1 MPVYSFEEIDVFG
14 HRALDGNPLAVV
26 HDAGELTDDQMQRIA
41 SWTNFSETS
50 FLLPPQDPA
59 ADYRVRIFTPE
70 VELPFAGHP
79 TIGTAHA
86 WFEAGGQAH
95 LAGRV
100 LQECG
105 IGLVHLSDRG
115 GRMAFAAPD
124 LLRSGPVDEAA
135 RARTLSIL
143 GIPAGDVAV
152 IEWIDNGPG
161 WVGVEVRDTRV
172 LAALRPKAV
181 DGRAA
186 YIAVAAV
193 GSERPGVDVEVR
205 CFFGPN
211 LIEDPATGSANAG
224 FALWFAATSRV
235 GFPYT
240 AAQGSALGRDGRVHV
255 SVDDVGTVWIGG
267 DARTIVTGSL
277 SVSAD

>member
-1 MPVYSFEEIDVFG
+1 MPVLPFQEIDVFG

-41 SWTNFSETS
+41 SWTNFSETC
-50 FLLPPQDPA
+50 FLLPPRDPD

-86 WFEAGGQAH
+86 WLEAGGQPRV
-95 LAGRV
+95 AGRV
-100 LQECG
+100 VQECG
-105 IGLVHLSDRG
+105 IGIVPLSDRG
-115 GRMAFAAPD
+115 GRLAFAAPD
-124 LLRSGPVDEAA
+124 LLRSGPVDEAD

-143 GIPAGDVAV
+143 GLAAGDVAAM
-152 IEWIDNGPG
+152 EWIDNGPG

-172 LAALRPKAV
+172 LAGLRPEAV

-186 YIAVAAV
+186 FIAVVAL

-205 CFFGPN
+205 CFFGSN
-211 LIEDPATGSANAG
+211 LTEDPVTGSANAG
-224 FALWFAATSRV
+224 FARWFAATRRV
-235 GFPYT
+235 DFPYT
-240 AAQGSALGRDGRVHV
+240 AGQGGELGRDGRVHV
-255 SVDDVGTVWIGG
+255 SLDDSGTVWVGG
-267 DARTIVTGSL
+267 AARTIVTGSL
-277 SVSAD
+277 SVDAG